1 MEIQEVPQI
10 VAVKVRAQHQIQQP
24 ILLIQKVISS
34 RQMLKLSK
42 KSLIG

>member
-10 VAVKVRAQHQIQQP
+10 VAVKVGAQHQIQQP

-34 RQMLKLSK
+34 RQMLKQSK

>member
-10 VAVKVRAQHQIQQP
+10 VAVKVGAQNQIRQP

-34 RQMLKLSK
+34 RQMLKQYK

>member
-10 VAVKVRAQHQIQQP
+10 VAVKVGSQRQIQQP
-24 ILLIQKVISS
+24 ILLIQRVISS
-34 RQMLKLSK
+34 RQMLKQSK

>member
-1 MEIQEVPQI
+1 MGIQEVPQI
-10 VAVKVRAQHQIQQP
+10 VAVKVGAPNQIQQP